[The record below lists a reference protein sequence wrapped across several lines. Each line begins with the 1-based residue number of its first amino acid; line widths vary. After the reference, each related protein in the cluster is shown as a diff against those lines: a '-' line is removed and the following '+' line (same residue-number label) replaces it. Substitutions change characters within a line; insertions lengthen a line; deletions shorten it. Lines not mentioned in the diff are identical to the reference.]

1 MKSKHRGKLHDFKLA
16 GQHVG
21 IHRGVLSYDSI
32 TRETRSLRRWM
43 FYDFNPCFHGQ
54 CDGVSVSLQMLF
66 YQKQSN
72 FAKKHLEF

>member
-1 MKSKHRGKLHDFKLA
+1 
-16 GQHVG
+16 
-21 IHRGVLSYDSI
+21 
-32 TRETRSLRRWM
+32 M

-54 CDGVSVSLQMLF
+54 RGGVSVSLQMLF